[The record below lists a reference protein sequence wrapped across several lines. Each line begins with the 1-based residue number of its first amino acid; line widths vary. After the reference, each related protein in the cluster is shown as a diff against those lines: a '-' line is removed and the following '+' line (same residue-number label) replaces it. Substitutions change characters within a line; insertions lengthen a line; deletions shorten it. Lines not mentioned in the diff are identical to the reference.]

1 MRSKTLLI
9 ILVAAALV
17 TSTAMAQIVGIGSTK
32 RGYTSQAGAA
42 ISKLVSQ
49 KTKIQMRVQSYGGSS
64 AYVPLVSG
72 GKLEFGLA
80 NEIEAASA
88 AAGKGI
94 YKGRPQPE
102 LQVAALLQPFRV
114 AFYTRKDSKIRT
126 VKDLKGKR
134 VSSGWTSQKIIGVLV
149 NGQLAN
155 AGLTYDDVIKV
166 PTPNVVGGAND
177 FAAGKTDVFFFV
189 FGAGK
194 VKEASAKVGGLRVV
208 AIDPSLAAVERM
220 RKHVPP
226 AYALLVKPSKANVGV
241 DSPLN
246 VMAYDYLMLTNGKV
260 PTDVVYW
267 VVKTMHDNKKGLVAA
282 FRGMRLFS
290 PSHMTKSIPGMK
302 YHAGAIK
309 YYKEIHQ
316 WPPK

>member
-1 MRSKTLLI
+1 MHLKTFLM
-9 ILVAAALV
+9 ILVMAVVV
-17 TSTAMAQIVGIGSTK
+17 TSTAIAQTVGIGSTK
-32 RGYTSQAGAA
+32 RGYTSQASAA
-42 ISKLVSQ
+42 ISKIVSQ
-49 KTKIQMRVQSYGGSS
+49 KTEIQMRVQPYGGSS

-88 AAGKGI
+88 AAGTGI

-102 LQVAALLQPFRV
+102 LQIAALLQPFRV

-134 VSSGWTSQKIIGVLV
+134 VPSGWVSQKIIGVLV

-155 AGLTYDDVIKV
+155 AGLSYDDVIKV

-208 AIDPSLAAVERM
+208 GIDPSPEAVARM
-220 RKHVPP
+220 RKHVQPS
-226 AYALLVKPSKANVGV
+226 YALLVKPSKANVGV
-241 DSPLN
+241 DNPLN
-246 VMAYDYLMLTNGKV
+246 VMAYDYLMLTNAKV
-260 PTDVVYW
+260 PSDTVYK

-290 PSHMTKSIPGMK
+290 PSHMTKNIPGVR

-309 YYKEIHQ
+309 YYKEINQ

>member
-1 MRSKTLLI
+1 MHFKTFLI
-9 ILVAAALV
+9 TLAAAALV
-17 TSTAMAQIVGIGSTK
+17 ASTAIAQTVGIGATK
-32 RGYTSQAGAA
+32 RGYTSQASAA
-42 ISKLVSQ
+42 ISKVISQ
-49 KTKIQMRVQSYGGSS
+49 KTEIQMRVQPYGGSS

-80 NEIEAASA
+80 NEIETASA
-88 AAGKGI
+88 VRGTGI

-102 LQVAALLQPFRV
+102 LLIAALLQPFRV
-114 AFYTRKDSKIRT
+114 AIYTRKDSKIRT

-134 VSSGWTSQKIIGVLV
+134 VPSGWVSQKIIGILMK
-149 NGQLAN
+149 GELAN
-155 AGLTYDDVIKV
+155 AGLTYDDVKKV

-177 FAAGKTDVFFFV
+177 FAAGKSDVFFFV

-194 VKEASAKVGGLRVV
+194 VKETNARVGGIRVV
-208 AIDPSLAAVERM
+208 GIDPSAAAVARM

-226 AYALLVKPSKANVGV
+226 SYALLVKPSKANVGV
-241 DSPLN
+241 DKPVH

-260 PTDVVYW
+260 SSDIVYK
-267 VVKTMHDNKKGLVAA
+267 VVKTMHDNKKGLVSA

-290 PSHMTKSIPGMK
+290 PSHMTKIIPGVK
-302 YHAGAIK
+302 YHPGAIK
-309 YYKEIHQ
+309 YYKETGQ